1 MHHYNFPQYSVGS
14 TGRYG
19 SPGRREIGHGALGYR
34 ALNEVLPSEEDFPYA
49 IRLVAEVLESNGSS
63 SQASICAGTLAL
75 MDAGVPIKAPVAGIA
90 MGLIMDEDEENYTVL
105 TDIQGLEDHLGDMD
119 FKVAGTE
126 NGITALQM
134 DIKIKG
140 ITEQILREALD
151 QAHKARVEI
160 LGHLATAI
168 DAPRTELSPYA
179 PKIEQMQIDPD
190 DIKVVIG
197 KGGDTINKII
207 DETGVKID
215 IDQEGGVN
223 IASDNA
229 AMIKR
234 AKEIIAELTLK
245 VQAGEVYE
253 GTVKRIEK
261 FGAFVEIAK
270 GKDGLVHISQLQEER
285 TNNVEDVVSM
295 DEKVRV
301 KVTEI
306 DNRGRINLTMKGLD
320 AE

>member
-168 DAPRTELSPYA
+168 DEPRAELSPYA

-234 AKEIIAELTLK
+234 AKEIIVINK
-245 VQAGEVYE
+245 N
-253 GTVKRIEK
+253 
-261 FGAFVEIAK
+261 
-270 GKDGLVHISQLQEER
+270 ISKLCP
-285 TNNVEDVVSM
+285 TFY
-295 DEKVRV
+295 
-301 KVTEI
+301 
-306 DNRGRINLTMKGLD
+306 
-320 AE
+320 